1 MLKARITSVSGAI
14 VGNLSND
21 NNVFREIRKTMI
33 QNFFSKEWVEHQ
45 KLVQAYEKEQ
55 EKSKALQEAYD
66 TLLEENKML
75 KSADN
80 KDAAEKNEKS
90 GETN

>member
-1 MLKARITSVSGAI
+1 MSKARITSVSGAI

-66 TLLEENKML
+66 KLLEENKML